1 MNRADKLREIC
12 SSAFA
17 ASSCNPEHDYCDNYD
32 YVSILKALSNRKEI
46 VYRYRTDNN
55 NDRLCRY
62 RSEPLFS
69 IPAMLL
75 WSKKEIVE
83 ESVVEFGYYKELWL
97 LTDLSFAA
105 VSMVRIHDVTGSFTS
120 EYRTIRTTELDDVF
134 DSLEVSIS
142 DFEEAI
148 SDLVWDADYGFPLY
162 EEVFTELPYECE

>member
-1 MNRADKLREIC
+1 M
-12 SSAFA
+12 
-17 ASSCNPEHDYCDNYD
+17 
-32 YVSILKALSNRKEI
+32 
-46 VYRYRTDNN
+46 
-55 NDRLCRY
+55 
-62 RSEPLFS
+62 
-69 IPAMLL
+69 
-75 WSKKEIVE
+75 
-83 ESVVEFGYYKELWL
+83 EFGYYKELWL